1 MTNKKYRSYYK
12 QIAQIMASHVD
23 QQIQQLDTSQP
34 VPISKEMF
42 YASKRFLKRPTVRSG
57 MYTEYPRP
65 LPSSSSV
72 QRLRCR

>member
-34 VPISKEMF
+34 VPISKRKCF
-42 YASKRFLKRPTVRSG
+42 THRKDF
-57 MYTEYPRP
+57 
-65 LPSSSSV
+65 
-72 QRLRCR
+72 

>member
-34 VPISKEMF
+34 VPISKENILRIEKI
-42 YASKRFLKRPTVRSG
+42 SKKAKVRSG
-57 MYTEYPRP
+57 MYTGYPRP

-72 QRLRCR
+72 QQLRCL